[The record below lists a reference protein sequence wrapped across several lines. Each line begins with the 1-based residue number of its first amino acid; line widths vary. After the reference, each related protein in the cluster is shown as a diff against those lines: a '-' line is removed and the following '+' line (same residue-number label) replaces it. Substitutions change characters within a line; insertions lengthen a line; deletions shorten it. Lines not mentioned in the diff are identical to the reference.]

1 MILAKILSVIL
12 IVLLNLSTFTGDT
25 MSKLLALLGVI
36 SLVGFNGLAAEKVKE
51 DDNKKDHTEHADK
64 KTEHKNKT
72 ATKKAAKHKNADHK
86 EAKKDSKPATF
97 NELDKDAVNAK
108 LGKAVIIDA
117 RKVEKDGDII
127 KGAIVIP
134 ADADDKEITKLLKDK
149 DAEIIVYCGNAKCPA
164 SSTLGL
170 RLIEMGYNV
179 SHYAG
184 GIDEW
189 KENEMP
195 TDKYQG

>member
-1 MILAKILSVIL
+1 
-12 IVLLNLSTFTGDT
+12 
-25 MSKLLALLGVI
+25 MSKLLAFLGVV
-36 SLVGFNGLAAEKVKE
+36 SLVGFNNLAAETVKE
-51 DDNKKDHTEHADK
+51 DDNKKEHIAHADK
-64 KTEHKNKT
+64 KEDY
-72 ATKKAAKHKNADHK
+72 ASDHK
-86 EAKKDSKPATF
+86 VAKKDSKPATF
-97 NELDKDAVNAK
+97 TELDKDAVNAK
-108 LGKAVIIDA
+108 LGTAIIVDA
-117 RKVEKDGDII
+117 RKLEKDTDII

-134 ADADDKEITKLLKDK
+134 ADADDKEIAKLLEGKK

-164 SSTLGL
+164 SSTLGF

>member
-1 MILAKILSVIL
+1 
-12 IVLLNLSTFTGDT
+12 
-25 MSKLLALLGVI
+25 MSKLLALLGVV
-36 SLVGFNGLAAEKVKE
+36 SLVGFNGLGAKTVKE
-51 DDNKKDHTEHADK
+51 DDNKKDHIAHADQK
-64 KTEHKNKT
+64 AEAHDDKNKH
-72 ATKKAAKHKNADHK
+72 ATGNNKKADHASDHKVAKKDDHKKAAHK
-86 EAKKDSKPATF
+86 EDQKGSKPATF
-97 NELDKDAVNAK
+97 TELDKDAVNAK
-108 LGKAVIIDA
+108 LGTTAVIVDA

-134 ADADDKEITKLLKDK
+134 ADADDKEIVKLLEGKK

-164 SSTLGL
+164 SSTLGF